1 MRIGVAGIGKM
12 GAAIAARLME
22 VGHEVAVWNRTPD
35 KAKAVAGATAV
46 ATPSD
51 LARRSEAVITILTD
65 GAAIDAVYNG
75 PAGLLS
81 GDVTGKLFIEMSTVP
96 PKVETALAPKVEAKN
111 AVFVECPVGGS
122 TTPARQGKL
131 LGLLGGDAAA
141 AARAL
146 PILNQLCRKVEHCGP
161 VGAGSSMKLA
171 INLPLMVAWQAY
183 GEAFAIARDVGWE
196 PKRLLDL
203 FVESN
208 GANNGL
214 KMRADMIV
222 AMMENRDP
230 GPTTFNIADAVKD
243 LRTMV
248 DTGAAKGAD
257 MPATRAALSAFE
269 EANKRGLGGGDGARQ
284 AVYWASRARAIT
296 SQRFSFTQ
304 RIGATMSVI
313 SLSQASTIVDVA
325 LKKARDTNLAPLTV
339 AVLDAGG
346 HLVAFKRE
354 DKSGLLRYDI
364 AYGKAWGALGMGFG
378 SRTLA
383 TRAGKTPQFFTMLA
397 AASGGRMVTNPGGVL
412 IRDAGGNVIGAC
424 GISGDTSDKD
434 EMCAIAGIEAAGL
447 KADPGAD

>member
-12 GAAIAARLME
+12 GAAIAARLQE
-22 VGHEVAVWNRTPD
+22 ADHEVAVWNRTPD

-46 ATPSD
+46 ATPAE
-51 LARRSEAVITILTD
+51 LAQRSEAVITILTD
-65 GAAIDAVYNG
+65 GTAIDTVYNG
-75 PAGLLS
+75 PSGLLS
-81 GDVTGKLFIEMSTVP
+81 GDVTDKLFIEMSTVP
-96 PKVETALAPKVEAKN
+96 PKVETALAPKVQGKN

-161 VGAGSSMKLA
+161 IGSGSSMKLA

-248 DTGAAKGAD
+248 DAGIAKGAD

-269 EANKRGLGGGDGARQ
+269 EANKQGLGGGDGARQ
-284 AVYWASRARAIT
+284 SVYWASR
-296 SQRFSFTQ
+296 
-304 RIGATMSVI
+304 
-313 SLSQASTIVDVA
+313 
-325 LKKARDTNLAPLTV
+325 KK
-339 AVLDAGG
+339 
-346 HLVAFKRE
+346 H
-354 DKSGLLRYDI
+354 
-364 AYGKAWGALGMGFG
+364 
-378 SRTLA
+378 
-383 TRAGKTPQFFTMLA
+383 
-397 AASGGRMVTNPGGVL
+397 
-412 IRDAGGNVIGAC
+412 
-424 GISGDTSDKD
+424 
-434 EMCAIAGIEAAGL
+434 
-447 KADPGAD
+447 